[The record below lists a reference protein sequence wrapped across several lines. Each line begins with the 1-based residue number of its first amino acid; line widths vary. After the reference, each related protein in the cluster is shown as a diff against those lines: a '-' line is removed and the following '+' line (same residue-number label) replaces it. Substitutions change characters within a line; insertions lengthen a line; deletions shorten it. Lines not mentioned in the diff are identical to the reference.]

1 MTYPT
6 YKDLCINVL
15 LRLGE
20 DRSIENGRINRTSSV
35 TSYLKAMPMLLRDAL
50 NLLATAGKY
59 VTGTVTITQAP
70 GEAENGP
77 LVGSAVSVSEP
88 QANWRDSAQA
98 ARVSRVAAHDNKG
111 VSAETAVSVGNK
123 NLYDLRELEPD
134 FYSLGMVKF
143 VGPDGGYESAG
154 DWGMENGHIFV
165 VPAAQEGIWYLNVNL
180 YPQEIPDDIA
190 DETVLKIDPEV
201 YLVLPLFIE
210 GKLRLI
216 NDEDYATTV
225 LNEFEQRRDELL
237 KRTRANQSAAVYR
250 DGVWAYD

>member
-35 TSYLKAMPMLLRDAL
+35 TSYLKAIPVLLRDAL

-59 VTGTVTITQAP
+59 VTGTVEITQPAP
-70 GEAENGP
+70 EGATFT
-77 LVGSAVSVSEP
+77 VTK
-88 QANWRDSAQA
+88 RDG
-98 ARVSRVAAHDNKG
+98 R
-111 VSAETAVSVGNK
+111 

-134 FYSLGMVKF
+134 FYSLGTVKF
-143 VGPDGGYESAG
+143 VGPAGGYESAG

-165 VPAAQEGIWYLNVNL
+165 VPADQEGTWYLNVNL

-190 DETVLKIDPEV
+190 DDVVLKIGPEV

-216 NDEDYATTV
+216 NDEDYATTI

-237 KRTRANQSAAVYR
+237 KRTRAAQAAAVYR

>member
-6 YKDLCINVL
+6 YKDLCNNVL

-77 LVGSAVSVSEP
+77 LVGSAVLVSEP
-88 QANWRDSAQA
+88 QANWRPLAGRQFGA
-98 ARVSRVAAHDNKG
+98 P
-111 VSAETAVSVGNK
+111 AETAVSVGNK

-134 FYSLGMVKF
+134 FYSLGTVKF

-165 VPAAQEGIWYLNVNL
+165 VPAAQEGVWYLNVNL
-180 YPQEIPDDIA
+180 YPQEIPDDLA